1 VGDPEGWLEGDEE
14 GWPEGWPDGALVA
27 LAYAI
32 KANNNKITAF
42 ILDKNRI
49 IKTHKTRQ
57 DKRK

>member
-32 KANNNKITAF
+32 KANNNKIPA
-42 ILDKNRI
+42 
-49 IKTHKTRQ
+49 
-57 DKRK
+57 